1 MKYTNQSFSVEL
13 IGTRYGYQWND
24 RLGWAH
30 VSETVPDDKSL
41 RQVVSRVCSP
51 DFQDG
56 KLTPDT
62 VVKITLVKPN
72 RRVTRYFEIG
82 MFPSVHKY
90 IGSME
95 TSELAE
101 A

>member
-30 VSETVPDDKSL
+30 VSEVVPDDKSL

-62 VVKITLVKPN
+62 VVKITLIKN
-72 RRVTRYFEIG
+72 FRRVVRYFEIG
-82 MFPSVHKY
+82 MFKSVSQY
-90 IGSME
+90 VGSME
-95 TSELAE
+95 TSELQE